1 VRSSRQPG
9 FGRFIPLQ
17 LIAENTSSSIAFMP
31 QKVTNRDD
39 GWKGEATAILKI
51 RGLIDSGQAQRFRRT
66 VAKLDGVLRVNVN
79 YILDSVTVKYDADKP
94 TPTQIK
100 KKLALRNHKPVI
112 HLSNPGGNRRQDEHV
127 ADRKLPSQMMRPGDS
142 QGWGAGS
149 SGSLATPSGLAGS
162 SR

>member
-1 VRSSRQPG
+1 
-9 FGRFIPLQ
+9 
-17 LIAENTSSSIAFMP
+17 MP

-51 RGLIDSGQAQRFRRT
+51 RGLSDSGQAQRFRRT
-66 VAKLDGVLRVNVN
+66 VAKLDGVLRVDVN

-112 HLSNPGGNRRQDEHV
+112 TCLILEEIEGKMSMSQIESYHRKRCGQEIVRDGERDPVDPLQPRRDSPV
-127 ADRKLPSQMMRPGDS
+127 RADDM
-142 QGWGAGS
+142 A
-149 SGSLATPSGLAGS
+149 
-162 SR
+162 